1 MTFRLDYHNKILT
14 ILKSFNSELLHE
26 SFAYFGGGTLITLK
40 FGEYR
45 WSKDIDFI
53 CPISSSGYRK
63 LRTTIYDGGYKALFQ
78 DLTNIEIGHTTTDQ
92 YGIRMLVTVD
102 KIPIKTEIIAE
113 ARVELDPPSYL
124 EWCSIPCL
132 SVNDCFTAKL
142 LANSDRYMDRSV
154 EARDLIDLAI
164 LRVNSPIPKSAI
176 DKAENAYEVV
186 RPLKEAIENF
196 QDQPDFRDRCF
207 KALQIEK
214 TQIPRIID
222 GIDLLA
228 EDFYLAK
235 TQRSYSEKNDPFNLD
250 NY

>member
-1 MTFRLDYHNKILT
+1 
-14 ILKSFNSELLHE
+14 
-26 SFAYFGGGTLITLK
+26 
-40 FGEYR
+40 
-45 WSKDIDFI
+45 
-53 CPISSSGYRK
+53 
-63 LRTTIYDGGYKALFQ
+63 
-78 DLTNIEIGHTTTDQ
+78 
-92 YGIRMLVTVD
+92 
-102 KIPIKTEIIAE
+102 
-113 ARVELDPPSYL
+113 
-124 EWCSIPCL
+124 
-132 SVNDCFTAKL
+132 
-142 LANSDRYMDRSV
+142 MDRSV

-214 TQIPRIID
+214 AQIPRIID

-228 EDFYLAK
+228 EDFDLAK
-235 TQRSYSEKNDPFNLD
+235 TQRSYSEENDPFNLD